1 MSRMDYSKVNWN
13 AKTNWEFCGSYEN
26 MREVWNRYWDN
37 FGVRFPIEEFGYKTP
52 YKGLAF
58 KKGDVVTYTQDNG
71 ERIFAI
77 VDIPVEDTSG
87 YFYIMLP
94 DGTHAHVLPGDI
106 QKRIALAEI
115 PDELMTLARA
125 EAAAASVDLSRC
137 PLKKAG
143 VCMEAGQ

>member
-1 MSRMDYSKVNWN
+1 MSRIDYGKISWN

-26 MREVWNRYWDN
+26 LREVWNRYWDN
-37 FGVRFPIEEFGYKTP
+37 FGVRLSIEEFGYKTP

-71 ERIFAI
+71 ERIFAV
-77 VDIPVEDTSG
+77 VDIPVNAGG
-87 YFYIMLP
+87 YFCILLP
-94 DGTHAHVLPGDI
+94 DGHQAQIVPGNI
-106 QKRIALAEI
+106 PERIAPAEI

-125 EAAAASVDLSRC
+125 EAVTASVDLSRC

-143 VCMEAGQ
+143 VCMEAE